1 MNRSRVD
8 FQHAEGMAEMARLV
22 VPVALRLG
30 LPAKWAYKGLAYSLV
45 LKRFR
50 RLTLRS
56 ATVIAAAQLLPPAL
70 TYA

>member
-1 MNRSRVD
+1 
-8 FQHAEGMAEMARLV
+8 MARLV